1 MWRQY
6 YTNTIT
12 IVQSYTKFSIFIIND
27 IQGVKNYS
35 NEYNLPNKKKESYI

>member
-12 IVQSYTKFSIFIIND
+12 IVRSYIKFSILIID
-27 IQGVKNYS
+27 EIQSDKYYS
-35 NEYNLPNKKKESYI
+35 NEYNLLKKKKESYN

>member
-12 IVQSYTKFSIFIIND
+12 IVRSYIKFSIFIIND
-27 IQGVKNYS
+27 IQGDKNYS
-35 NEYNLPNKKKESYI
+35 TEYNLPEKKKVSYN